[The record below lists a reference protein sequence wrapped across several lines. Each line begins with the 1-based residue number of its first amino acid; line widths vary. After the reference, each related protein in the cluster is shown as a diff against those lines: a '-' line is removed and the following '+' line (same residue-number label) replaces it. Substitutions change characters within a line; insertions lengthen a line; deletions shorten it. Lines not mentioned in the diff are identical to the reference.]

1 MKIARIRL
9 AMALAPALA
18 LALSGSMTAA
28 ASTAPTGQS
37 QSGRVT
43 SKAVHHHKAKA
54 VHHHKV
60 VVFNCRGRAKV
71 RPRTFVITCADRN
84 DYLTK
89 LRWDSWGPASAVGQG
104 VEWLNNCKPDCASG
118 TFHHHSVQVLF
129 WRIRPVR
136 HHAHEVYFTRLKA
149 GRVNHIL

>member
-43 SKAVHHHKAKA
+43 SKA

-118 TFHHHSVQVLF
+118 TFHHHSVPVLF